1 MTDAQK
7 AAMRAELDTILA
19 QTISSYHGFME
30 GTVHS
35 KATELL
41 NDAFRND
48 LIERMAAAADA
59 AAG

>member
-7 AAMRAELDTILA
+7 LAMRAELDTILA
-19 QTISSYHGFME
+19 QTIASYHGFME

-48 LIERMAAAADA
+48 LIERMVAAADQA
-59 AAG
+59 T

>member
-7 AAMRAELDTILA
+7 LAMRAELDTILA
-19 QTISSYHGFME
+19 QTIASYHGFME

-48 LIERMAAAADA
+48 LIERMADAADLA
-59 AAG
+59 T